1 MRTKIIF
8 LVTLLCAGAFSCD
21 DENTVVDPI
30 YEFVAFE
37 GESSVSLNEAAN
49 SNDAFPLTVKL
60 LAFEPYTQ
68 DIDLTLEITGSNTQE
83 NTDFTV
89 TPNTG
94 VKIRAGKLVSD
105 TIWIKTV
112 DNAAGTDLERTF
124 QVKIKTVSQPGI
136 KIGLGLAD
144 PENAAITFNILDD
157 ECSLTTSIFNTTL
170 SNKITGDPT
179 INGDATKSAEGVLA
193 GNTIKLTGDLINY
206 GTFSNA
212 VLSITLTP
220 AGSGST
226 KGKATFGEQE
236 TGTDGDGYKYKFTE
250 VGEGSYDVCSGSITV
265 KYDVYYE
272 DGGWVFWYRATNIF
286 SVP

>member
-8 LVTLLCAGAFSCD
+8 LLALLCAGTFSCD
-21 DENTVVDPI
+21 DDDNNVVDPI
-30 YEFVAFE
+30 YEFVAFA
-37 GESSVSLNEAAN
+37 GESSVSLNEATN
-49 SNDAFPLTVKL
+49 SNDGFPITAKL

-112 DNAAGTDLERTF
+112 DNAAGTDLARTF
-124 QVKIKTVSQPGI
+124 QIKIKTVSQSAV

-144 PENAAITFNILDD
+144 PENAAITFTILDD
-157 ECSLTTSIFNTTL
+157 ECSSTTSIFNTTL
-170 SNKITGDPT
+170 SNKI
-179 INGDATKSAEGVLA
+179 NGDATKSAEGVLT
-193 GNTIKLTGDLINY
+193 GSTVKLTGDLINY

-212 VLSITLTP
+212 SLSVILTP
-220 AGSGST
+220 AGAGST

-236 TGTDGDGYKYKFTE
+236 TGTDGDGYKYKFIE

-272 DGGWVFWYRATNIF
+272 DGGWVFWYTVTNIF